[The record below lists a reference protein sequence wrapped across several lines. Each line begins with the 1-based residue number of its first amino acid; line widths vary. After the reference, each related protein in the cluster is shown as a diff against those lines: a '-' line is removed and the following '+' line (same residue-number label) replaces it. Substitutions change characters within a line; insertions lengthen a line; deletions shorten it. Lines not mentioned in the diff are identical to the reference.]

1 MTLKSCSCATESC
14 ATVLNSSSL
23 PQYQYRVTCSF
34 NAGTEDEDEGNDE
47 DNADNEELGL
57 IPYFLSCANTDLVA
71 LVVAALVVVVLVVV
85 AFVVVALV
93 VAALV
98 AVLASSFRMSM

>member
-14 ATVLNSSSL
+14 AAVLNSSSL

-34 NAGTEDEDEGNDE
+34 NEDEGNDE

-57 IPYFLSCANTDLVA
+57 IPYFLSCANTDLV
-71 LVVAALVVVVLVVV
+71 VAA
-85 AFVVVALV
+85 FV